1 VDRDDFQTFYHEHYP
16 LVSNLAF
23 KMLGDRADCE
33 DVVQQVFLNISRA
46 IDQFRGES
54 SLKTWV
60 YRITVNACQRWI
72 ERRANKR
79 DQAVEDFETLLES
92 AGAGPQFGPDD
103 SALLAEALSLV
114 RDGCYTA
121 LAASLPFEQ
130 RVVFVFVQ
138 MLDWSVE
145 DVANLLEV
153 SVAAVKSR
161 LHRARDSMAAFF
173 EPHCSHLTPSNPC
186 KCLSRLPLC
195 AQIDSELLR
204 RAALRLAQNKFTT
217 RNDQAGPRTLLEI
230 VRQLPAHEGDPAAK
244 SQFFRLLDSELANRE
259 P

>member
-1 VDRDDFQTFYHEHYP
+1 VDRDAFQTLYDEHYP

-54 SLKTWV
+54 SLKTWI
-60 YRITVNACQRWI
+60 YRITINACQRWI
-72 ERRANKR
+72 ERRASKR
-79 DQAVEDFETLLES
+79 DKVVEDFETLLES

-103 SALLAEALSLV
+103 SALPAEVLTLV

-173 EPHCSHLTPSNPC
+173 EPHCSHLDPSNPC
-186 KCLSRLPLC
+186 TCLSRLPLC
-195 AQIDSELLR
+195 TQIDSELLR
-204 RAALRLAQNKFTT
+204 RGALRLAQNKFTK
-217 RNDQAGPRTLLEI
+217 RNDQPSPRILFEI
-230 VRQLPAHEGDPAAK
+230 IRHLPAHEGDPAAK
-244 SQFFRLLDSELANRE
+244 SQFFCLFDSELANRK